1 MNSAGAGSAAPVT
14 KPGNCERI
22 VFIGKDKHVIKHT
35 WRLSA
40 ARGEVLLTTALANSK
55 NPNRASNKA
64 QAFVAN
70 DEDILS
76 SKAAEMAHSVLKN
89 KRDLFLKTRQGK
101 AGGSSSS
108 SSGSRRNADI
118 EPIQSLRL
126 CGVAEG
132 LDLGWLRLRTSQTSK
147 RSRITG
153 ERRRRKLSSLR

>member
-1 MNSAGAGSAAPVT
+1 
-14 KPGNCERI
+14 
-22 VFIGKDKHVIKHT
+22 KHT

-89 KRDLFLKTRQGK
+89 KRDLFL
-101 AGGSSSS
+101 
-108 SSGSRRNADI
+108 
-118 EPIQSLRL
+118 
-126 CGVAEG
+126 
-132 LDLGWLRLRTSQTSK
+132 
-147 RSRITG
+147 
-153 ERRRRKLSSLR
+153 